1 MGSGHGTSTCAT
13 PPPPSGTSHIS
24 LVVLSYTTIVASPR
38 IVSTHEEPWIL
49 SSAPCP
55 AAQGHEQEN
64 TQQTNQNRRNKMLA
78 ELPVIAYSDRLYF
91 AYGSNLSPQQMARRC
106 PDSIFLGKA
115 TLPGYRWQANERGI
129 SNVVMD
135 PDPDS
140 DPEVVKAWQGSGRD
154 GKEEEMEP
162 AAVEGLLYALSIDDE
177 IRLDR
182 YEGVAKGRYDKFAMR
197 VCFEPVRGNVFA
209 RCTSAS
215 VASAIRE
222 EQRREEARG
231 GAAASP
237 AVAGVERRARSWG
250 EDDGEQR
257 RRRRDSRPDDSRRRR
272 AASVGRIPSSLFSSS
287 FSSAVKG
294 GGWRDSI
301 LGFLGIP
308 SRARRAPSSP
318 LPPSPQ
324 PGRRGREGV
333 VGAKWVEAIAY
344 ISFDY
349 MRDGMV
355 KAQHVPRMRRAIADA
370 LSLGV
375 SKGYVDSYMT
385 PRMPLVRG
393 EDKEDVEDEDGE
405 EGEDG
410 KDGKDGKDGP
420 EKDKGGR
427 EAEGAQSRSSVYQ
440 SEGSGRHGRRDS
452 VVEDRHGDR

>member
-1 MGSGHGTSTCAT
+1 MR
-13 PPPPSGTSHIS
+13 PPPPWRHSYITEC
-24 LVVLSYTTIVASPR
+24 LVVLSYTTLVASP
-38 IVSTHEEPWIL
+38 ILVSTHEEPWIL

-55 AAQGHEQEN
+55 ATQGHEQKN
-64 TQQTNQNRRNKMLA
+64 TQQTNQNRRSNMLA

-91 AYGSNLSPQQMARRC
+91 AYGSNLSPEQMARRC

-115 TLPGYRWQANERGI
+115 TLPGYRWQANERGVA
-129 SNVVMD
+129 NAVMD
-135 PDPDS
+135 PDPDP
-140 DPEVVKAWQGSGRD
+140 DPEVVVKGR
-154 GKEEEMEP
+154 EEEEP
-162 AAVEGLLYALSIDDE
+162 AAVEGLLYALSLDDE

-197 VCFEPVRGNVFA
+197 VCFEPVRENVFA

-231 GAAASP
+231 SAAGSP
-237 AVAGVERRARSWG
+237 GRTPGVERRARSWG
-250 EDDGEQR
+250 EEDGEER

-287 FSSAVKG
+287 FSSVAKA

-301 LGFLGIP
+301 LGFLGLP

-355 KAQHVPRMRRAIADA
+355 KAQHVPRMQRAIADA

-375 SKGYVDSYMT
+375 SKGYVESYMA
-385 PRMPLVRG
+385 PRMPLARG
-393 EDKEDVEDEDGE
+393 GDDEDGE
-405 EGEDG
+405 DDEDDEDG
-410 KDGKDGKDGP
+410 KDDKDGKDGP
-420 EKDKGGR
+420 EKDKGRR
-427 EAEGAQSRSSVYQ
+427 EAEGPQNRRSVYQ

>member
-1 MGSGHGTSTCAT
+1 MTTSPQRAALWGPAT
-13 PPPPSGTSHIS
+13 ALQPAPLPPPGTSHIS
-24 LVVLSYTTIVASPR
+24 LVVLSYTTIFASPR

-55 AAQGHEQEN
+55 TIQGHEQEN
-64 TQQTNQNRRNKMLA
+64 TQQTNQNRRSKMLA

-91 AYGSNLSPQQMARRC
+91 AYGSNLSPEQMARRC

-129 SNVVMD
+129 ANVVMD
-135 PDPDS
+135 PDPDA
-140 DPEVVKAWQGSGRD
+140 DPEVMKKGREGRGRD
-154 GKEEEMEP
+154 GEEEKEP
-162 AAVEGLLYALSIDDE
+162 AAVEGLLYALSLDDE

-182 YEGVAKGRYDKFAMR
+182 YEGVAKGRYDKFAME

-215 VASAIRE
+215 VATAIRE

-231 GAAASP
+231 RGTASP
-237 AVAGVERRARSWG
+237 GGTPGVERRARSWG
-250 EDDGEQR
+250 EEDGEER
-257 RRRRDSRPDDSRRRR
+257 RRRRDSRPDDSHRRR
-272 AASVGRIPSSLFSSS
+272 AASVGRIPSSFFSSS
-287 FSSAVKG
+287 FSSAAKG
-294 GGWRDSI
+294 GRWRDSI

-308 SRARRAPSSP
+308 SKARRAPSSP

-333 VGAKWVEAIAY
+333 VGAKWVKAIAY

-375 SKGYVDSYMT
+375 SRGYVEGYMA
-385 PRMPLVRG
+385 PRMPLARG
-393 EDKEDVEDEDGE
+393 ED
-405 EGEDG
+405 GEDG
-410 KDGKDGKDGP
+410 KDSEDGP
-420 EKDKGGR
+420 EEDKGRR
-427 EAEGAQSRSSVYQ
+427 EEEGAQRRRSINQ
-440 SEGSGRHGRRDS
+440 SEGSGRYGRRDS